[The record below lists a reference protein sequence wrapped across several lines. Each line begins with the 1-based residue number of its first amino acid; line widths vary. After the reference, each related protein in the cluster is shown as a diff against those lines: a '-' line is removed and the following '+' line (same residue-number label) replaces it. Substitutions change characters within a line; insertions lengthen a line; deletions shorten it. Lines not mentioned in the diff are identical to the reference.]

1 MSDTLEAAAVPADTT
16 GDILELFPPG
26 SAVDPDG
33 ELVVGGCRLA
43 DLAARWGTPLYVV
56 AEEGIRSQVRR
67 YRQALSSQW
76 PNSRMVF
83 ASKAFPCTAVY
94 RLMASEGIGVDV
106 AGAGELIMAL
116 AGGVDPA
123 RIVLHGN
130 AKTPAELRMAVD
142 AGVGLIVI
150 DNTDDIDRLEDLVRT
165 EQPVLV
171 RVIPG
176 VRPDT
181 YEAVAT
187 GQAGSKFGLPVPAA
201 RDAIARLRHSDK
213 LRLDGVHA
221 HIGSQIQDIEPYE
234 REVEAL
240 AGLGDFP
247 VYNLGGGLGVR
258 YTHDDRA
265 PSPEDWIGALAAA
278 AHRHLPSGA
287 QLIIEPGRS
296 LVAPFGVTVYRV
308 ITVKGEDPRFVAV
321 DGGMAD
327 NLEVALYG
335 QRFEATVTSRVGGGA
350 PVELVGRHCESGD
363 RLISGVPLRDPRPGD
378 LVAVAVTGAYC
389 YTMANNYNGAMR
401 PPVVFCQG
409 GQARLVVRRE
419 THADFLSRDV
429 ALLLGPVTW
438 AGGQPSGGWARSPL
452 PRSCAD
458 RTTWPARRRQRRP
471 PRRRPAR
478 SSPATRR
485 NPARPARD
493 HARSGS
499 RPRASAP
506 PPRGTRRRSG

>member
-1 MSDTLEAAAVPADTT
+1 MLEAAMPDTATADLL
-16 GDILELFPPG
+16 GLFPPG
-26 SAVDPDG
+26 SSVDPDG

-43 DLAARWGTPLYVV
+43 DLAARWGTPLFVL
-56 AEEGIRSQVRR
+56 AEGAVRTQVRR
-67 YRQALSSQW
+67 YRQALGAQW
-76 PNSRMVF
+76 PDSRMVW

-106 AGAGELIMAL
+106 AGAGELAMAL

-123 RIVLHGN
+123 LIVMHGN

-142 AGVGLIVI
+142 AGIGLIVI
-150 DNTDDIDRLEDLVRT
+150 DNTDDIDRLEEMVRG

-187 GQAGSKFGLPVPAA
+187 GQAGSKFGLPIPAA
-201 RDAIARLRHSDK
+201 RAAIARLRHSDK

-221 HIGSQIQDIEPYE
+221 HIGSQILDTKPYAP
-234 REVEAL
+234 EVEAL
-240 AGLGDFP
+240 AGLGDFA

-258 YTHDDRA
+258 YTYDDHP
-265 PSPEDWIGALAAA
+265 PSPEDWIGALADAA
-278 AHRHLPSGA
+278 RRHLPSGA
-287 QLIIEPGRS
+287 RIMIEPGRS

-308 ITVKGEDPRFVAV
+308 ISVKGEEPRFVAV

-327 NLEVALYG
+327 NMEVALYG
-335 QRFEATVTSRVGGGA
+335 QRFEATVTSRVGVGRQ
-350 PVELVGRHCESGD
+350 VELVGRHCESGD
-363 RLISGVPLRDPRPGD
+363 RLISGAALRDPRPGD

-409 GQARLVVRRE
+409 GEARLVIRRE
-419 THADFLSRDV
+419 THAEYLSRDV
-429 ALLLGPVTW
+429 AP
-438 AGGQPSGGWARSPL
+438 
-452 PRSCAD
+452 
-458 RTTWPARRRQRRP
+458 
-471 PRRRPAR
+471 
-478 SSPATRR
+478 
-485 NPARPARD
+485 
-493 HARSGS
+493 
-499 RPRASAP
+499 
-506 PPRGTRRRSG
+506 

>member
-1 MSDTLEAAAVPADTT
+1 VTT
-16 GDILELFPPG
+16 ETTALTDLLGLFPPG
-26 SAVDPDG
+26 SSVDPDG

-43 DLAARWGTPLYVV
+43 DLAAAWGTPLYVV
-56 AEEGIRSQVRR
+56 EEDAVRAQVRR
-67 YRQALSSQW
+67 FRRALQAQW
-76 PNSRMVF
+76 RDSRMVF

-106 AGAGELIMAL
+106 AGAGELAMAL
-116 AGGVDPA
+116 AGGIDPA
-123 RIVLHGN
+123 LVIMHGN

-181 YEAVAT
+181 YDAVAT
-187 GQAGSKFGLPVPAA
+187 GQAGSKFGLPIPAA

-213 LRLDGVHA
+213 LRLDGLHA
-221 HIGSQIQDIEPYE
+221 HIGSQILDTEPYA
-234 REVEAL
+234 RAIEAV

-247 VYNLGGGLGVR
+247 IYNLGGGLGVR
-258 YTHDDRA
+258 YTYA
-265 PSPEDWIGALAAA
+265 ENPPSAEDWIGGLAAA
-278 AHRHLPSGA
+278 ARRHLPADA
-287 QLIIEPGRS
+287 QIIVEPGRS

-308 ITVKGEDPRFVAV
+308 VSVKGDDPRFVAV

-327 NLEVALYG
+327 NMEVALYG
-335 QRFEATVTSRVGGGA
+335 QRFEATVTSRVGGGH

-389 YTMANNYNGAMR
+389 YSLASNYNGAMR
-401 PPVVFCQG
+401 PPVMFCQRG
-409 GQARLVVRRE
+409 ESRLVVRRE
-419 THADFLSRDV
+419 THTDLLSRDI
-429 ALLLGPVTW
+429 
-438 AGGQPSGGWARSPL
+438 
-452 PRSCAD
+452 
-458 RTTWPARRRQRRP
+458 
-471 PRRRPAR
+471 
-478 SSPATRR
+478 
-485 NPARPARD
+485 
-493 HARSGS
+493 
-499 RPRASAP
+499 AP
-506 PPRGTRRRSG
+506 G

>member
-1 MSDTLEAAAVPADTT
+1 MLEAAMSDTATAELL
-16 GDILELFPPG
+16 GLFPPG
-26 SAVDPDG
+26 SSVDPDG

-43 DLAARWGTPLYVV
+43 DLAARWGTPLFVL
-56 AEEGIRSQVRR
+56 AEDAVRAQVRR
-67 YRQALSSQW
+67 YRQALGAQW
-76 PNSRMVF
+76 PDSRMVW

-106 AGAGELIMAL
+106 AGAGELVMAL

-123 RIVLHGN
+123 LIVMHGN

-150 DNTDDIDRLEDLVRT
+150 DNTDDIDRLEEMVRG

-187 GQAGSKFGLPVPAA
+187 GQAGSKFGLPIPAA
-201 RDAIARLRHSDK
+201 RAAIARLRHSDK

-221 HIGSQIQDIEPYE
+221 HIGSQILDTKPYAP
-234 REVEAL
+234 EVEAL
-240 AGLGDFP
+240 AGLGDFA

-258 YTHDDRA
+258 YTYDDHP
-265 PSPEDWIGALAAA
+265 PSPEDWIGALADAA
-278 AHRHLPSGA
+278 RRYLPSGA
-287 QLIIEPGRS
+287 RIIIEPGRS

-308 ITVKGEDPRFVAV
+308 ISVKGEEPRFVAV

-327 NLEVALYG
+327 NMEVALYG
-335 QRFEATVTSRVGGGA
+335 QRFEATVTSRVGGGR

-363 RLISGVPLRDPRPGD
+363 RLISGAPLRDPRPGD

-389 YTMANNYNGAMR
+389 YSLASNYNGAMR

-409 GQARLVVRRE
+409 GEANLVVRRE
-419 THADFLSRDV
+419 THAEYLSRDV
-429 ALLLGPVTW
+429 DP
-438 AGGQPSGGWARSPL
+438 QIP
-452 PRSCAD
+452 
-458 RTTWPARRRQRRP
+458 
-471 PRRRPAR
+471 
-478 SSPATRR
+478 
-485 NPARPARD
+485 
-493 HARSGS
+493 
-499 RPRASAP
+499 
-506 PPRGTRRRSG
+506 